1 LPDNAKNTLFSPR
14 AHQTHS
20 DTSQMWLKIWPD
32 VLKQQEQLDVAA
44 GGSHLDIPYEA
55 YKTPIYGP

>member
-1 LPDNAKNTLFSPR
+1 
-14 AHQTHS
+14 
-20 DTSQMWLKIWPD
+20 MWLKIWPD